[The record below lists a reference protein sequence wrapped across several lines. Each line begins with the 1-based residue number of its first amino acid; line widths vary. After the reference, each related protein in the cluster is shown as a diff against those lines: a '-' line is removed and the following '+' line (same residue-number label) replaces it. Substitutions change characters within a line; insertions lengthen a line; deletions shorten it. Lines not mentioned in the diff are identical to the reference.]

1 MAWASPSTS
10 HRLSQLARPGLVLAA
25 LLAALPAQ
33 ADSVADF
40 YRGRTI
46 NILIGVNV
54 GGGYDMEARLI
65 ARFIGKHIP
74 GNPTVVPQNMFGAGG
89 IKMANYLHTVAPQDG
104 TAIGMFPNTLIA
116 AQAVGIGGV
125 QYDANRFFWLG
136 SMSTSPL
143 TFGVWHTA
151 GVRTLAD
158 ARTKEV
164 IAAASNPGAITYT
177 FPRLLNEMLG
187 TKIRV
192 VSGYQGNSTMTLA
205 MERGEAQAVTN
216 SWDSWRATHMHWI
229 RESKVHLLV
238 QTEPKSNDPDLI
250 KISSVQELARNENDR
265 RVIDL
270 VVAGDV
276 MGKPMA
282 IAPNAPV
289 ERARALRT
297 AYEAT
302 LRDPDFIKA
311 AVAARTEINAVS
323 GARLQ
328 EIVSDVLSTPADL
341 KARARKIIGSE

>member
-1 MAWASPSTS
+1 LICDSTVQR
-10 HRLSQLARPGLVLAA
+10 HLYCAVAF
-25 LLAALPAQ
+25 LLAGVGNTSPAQ
-33 ADSVADF
+33 ADPVADF
-40 YRGRTI
+40 YRGKTVQ
-46 NILIGVNV
+46 ILIGVNV

-65 ARFIGKHIP
+65 ARFLGKYIP
-74 GNPTVVPQNMFGAGG
+74 GNPTVVPQNMIGAGG
-89 IKMANYLHTVAPQDG
+89 IKMANYLYAVAPQDG

-116 AQAVGIGGV
+116 AQAVGIAGV
-125 QYDANRFFWLG
+125 QYDANRLSWLG

-143 TFGVWHTA
+143 TFAAWHTT

-216 SWDSWRATHMHWI
+216 SWDSWRSTHMHWV
-229 RESKVHLLV
+229 REKKINLLV
-238 QTEPKSNDPDLI
+238 QSEPKSSDPELSDVP
-250 KISSVQELARNENDR
+250 SVQELARNENDR

-270 VVAGDV
+270 VVAGDA

-282 IAPNAPV
+282 IAPNAPP
-289 ERARALRT
+289 ERVRALLA

-311 AVAARTEINAVS
+311 AVAARADINIVS
-323 GARLQ
+323 GKRLQ
-328 EIVSDVLSTPADL
+328 DIVARVLSTPADL
-341 KARARKIIGSE
+341 KARAREIIAE

>member
-1 MAWASPSTS
+1 MICNSTMQ
-10 HRLSQLARPGLVLAA
+10 RRFYCAVA
-25 LLAALPAQ
+25 LLLAGIPAVPRAH
-33 ADSVADF
+33 ADPVADF
-40 YRGRTI
+40 YRGKTV

-65 ARFIGKHIP
+65 GRFLGKHIP
-74 GNPTVVPQNMFGAGG
+74 GNPTVVPQNMIGAGG
-89 IKMANYLHTVAPQDG
+89 IKMANYLYAVAPQDG
-104 TAIGMFPNTLIA
+104 TALGMFPGTLIA
-116 AQAVGIGGV
+116 AQAVGISGV
-125 QYDANRFFWLG
+125 QYDANRFSWLG
-136 SMSTSPL
+136 SMSISPL

-151 GVRTLAD
+151 GVRSLAD

-164 IAAASNPGAITYT
+164 LAAASNPGAITYT

-216 SWDSWRATHMHWI
+216 SWDSWRATHLHWI
-229 RESKVHLLV
+229 RDKKVNLLV
-238 QTEPKSNDPDLI
+238 QSQPKSTDPELI
-250 KISSVQELARNENDR
+250 DVPSVQELARNDDDR

-270 VVAGDV
+270 VVAGDA

-282 IAPNAPV
+282 VAPNTPP
-289 ERARALRT
+289 ERLRALLA
-297 AYEAT
+297 AYAAT

-311 AVAARTEINAVS
+311 AAAARAEVTAVP

-328 EIVSDVLSTPADL
+328 EIVARVLSTPADL
-341 KARARKIIGSE
+341 KARARKIIAE

>member
-1 MAWASPSTS
+1 
-10 HRLSQLARPGLVLAA
+10 
-25 LLAALPAQ
+25 
-33 ADSVADF
+33 
-40 YRGRTI
+40 
-46 NILIGVNV
+46 
-54 GGGYDMEARLI
+54 
-65 ARFIGKHIP
+65 
-74 GNPTVVPQNMFGAGG
+74 
-89 IKMANYLHTVAPQDG
+89 
-104 TAIGMFPNTLIA
+104 MFPNTLIA

-125 QYDANRFFWLG
+125 QYDANLFFWLG

-216 SWDSWRATHMHWI
+216 SWDSWRSTHMHWI
-229 RESKVHLLV
+229 RDKKVNLLV
-238 QTEPKSNDPDLI
+238 QTQPKSGDPELAGVPSI
-250 KISSVQELARNENDR
+250 QELARNENDR

-270 VVAGDV
+270 VVAGDA

-282 IAPNAPV
+282 IAPNAPP
-289 ERARALRT
+289 ERVRALLA

-311 AVAARTEINAVS
+311 AVTARAEINAVP
-323 GARLQ
+323 GGRLQ
-328 EIVSDVLSTPADL
+328 DIVARVLSTPADL
-341 KARARKIIGSE
+341 KARARKIIAE

>member
-1 MAWASPSTS
+1 MFFLANASVTP
-10 HRLSQLARPGLVLAA
+10 HA
-25 LLAALPAQ
+25 L

-40 YRGRTI
+40 YRGKTVQ
-46 NILIGVNV
+46 ILIGVNV

-65 ARFIGKHIP
+65 ARFLGKHIP
-74 GNPTVVPQNMFGAGG
+74 GNPTVVPQNMIGAGG
-89 IKMANYLHTVAPQDG
+89 IKMANYLYAVAPQDG

-125 QYDANRFFWLG
+125 QYDANRFAWLG

-151 GVRTLAD
+151 GVRSLTD

-187 TKIRV
+187 TKIRI

-229 RESKVHLLV
+229 REKKVNLLV
-238 QTEPKSNDPDLI
+238 QSEPKSDDAELSGVPSI
-250 KISSVQELARNENDR
+250 QELAQNPSDR

-270 VVAGDV
+270 VIAGDA

-282 IAPNAPV
+282 IAPNAPP
-289 ERARALRT
+289 ERVRALRA

-302 LRDPDFIKA
+302 LRDRDFIKA
-311 AVAARTEINAVS
+311 AIAARTEIKAVS
-323 GARLQ
+323 GGQLQ
-328 EIVSDVLSTPADL
+328 EIVARVLSTPDDL
-341 KARARKIIGSE
+341 KVRARKIIAE

>member
-1 MAWASPSTS
+1 MRS
-10 HRLSQLARPGLVLAA
+10 AA
-25 LLAALPAQ
+25 AFLLAASPTASRAQ
-33 ADSVADF
+33 ADPVADF
-40 YRGRTI
+40 YRGKTVQ
-46 NILIGVNV
+46 ILIGVNV

-74 GNPTVVPQNMFGAGG
+74 GNPTVVPQNMIGAGG
-89 IKMANYLHTVAPQDG
+89 IKMANYLYAVAPQDG

-125 QYDANRFFWLG
+125 QYDANRLSWLG

-143 TFGVWHTA
+143 TFGVWHSA
-151 GVRTLAD
+151 GVRSLAD
-158 ARTKEV
+158 AQAKEI

-216 SWDSWRATHMHWI
+216 SWDSWRATHLHWI
-229 RESKVHLLV
+229 REKKVNLLI
-238 QTEPKSNDPDLI
+238 QSEPKSDDPELSGVPSI
-250 KISSVQELARNENDR
+250 QELARNADDR

-270 VVAGDV
+270 VIAGDV

-282 IAPNAPV
+282 IAPNAPADRV
-289 ERARALRT
+289 RALRA
-297 AYEAT
+297 AYDAT

-323 GARLQ
+323 GGQLQ
-328 EIVSDVLSTPADL
+328 EIVSRVLSTPADL
-341 KARARKIIGSE
+341 KARARKIIAE

>member
-1 MAWASPSTS
+1 MSLIFSLAMQRSLCCAVAVLLSGAPTASV
-10 HRLSQLARPGLVLAA
+10 AR
-25 LLAALPAQ
+25 
-33 ADSVADF
+33 ADPVADF
-40 YRGRTI
+40 YRGKTVQ
-46 NILIGVNV
+46 ILIGVNV
-54 GGGYDMEARLI
+54 GGGYDMEARLV
-65 ARFIGKHIP
+65 ARFIGKYIP
-74 GNPTVVPQNMFGAGG
+74 GNPTVVAQNMIGAGG
-89 IKMANYLHTVAPQDG
+89 IKMANYLYAVAPQDG

-116 AQAVGIGGV
+116 AQAVGISGV
-125 QYDANRFFWLG
+125 QYDANRFSWLG

-151 GVRTLAD
+151 GVRSLAD

-229 RESKVHLLV
+229 RDKKVNLLV
-238 QTEPKSNDPDLI
+238 QSEPKSDDPELSGVPSI
-250 KISSVQELARNENDR
+250 QELARNADDR

-270 VVAGDV
+270 VIAGDV

-282 IAPNAPV
+282 IAPNAPP
-289 ERARALRT
+289 ERVQALRA

-311 AVAARTEINAVS
+311 AIAARTEISAVS
-323 GARLQ
+323 GGQLQ
-328 EIVSDVLSTPADL
+328 EIVTRVLSTPADL
-341 KARARKIIGSE
+341 KVRARKIIAD

>member
-1 MAWASPSTS
+1 VFFLANASVAP
-10 HRLSQLARPGLVLAA
+10 HA
-25 LLAALPAQ
+25 L

-40 YRGRTI
+40 YRGKTVQ
-46 NILIGVNV
+46 ILIGVNV

-65 ARFIGKHIP
+65 ARFLGKHIP
-74 GNPTVVPQNMFGAGG
+74 GNPTVVPQNMIGAGG
-89 IKMANYLHTVAPQDG
+89 IKMANYLYAVAPQDG

-125 QYDANRFFWLG
+125 QYDANRFAWLG

-151 GVRTLAD
+151 GVRSLTD

-187 TKIRV
+187 TKIRI

-229 RESKVHLLV
+229 REKKVNLLV
-238 QTEPKSNDPDLI
+238 QSEPKSDDAELSGVPSI
-250 KISSVQELARNENDR
+250 QELAQNPSDR

-270 VVAGDV
+270 VIAGDA

-282 IAPNAPV
+282 IAPNAPP
-289 ERARALRT
+289 ERVRALRA

-302 LRDPDFIKA
+302 LRDKDFIKA
-311 AVAARTEINAVS
+311 AIAARTEIKAVS
-323 GARLQ
+323 GGQLQ
-328 EIVSDVLSTPADL
+328 EIVARVLSTPDDL
-341 KARARKIIGSE
+341 KVRARKIIAE

>member
-1 MAWASPSTS
+1 MILNSTRQIRFYCTIVFFLANAS
-10 HRLSQLARPGLVLAA
+10 VA
-25 LLAALPAQ
+25 L

-40 YRGRTI
+40 YRGKTVQ
-46 NILIGVNV
+46 ILIGVNV

-65 ARFIGKHIP
+65 ARFLGKHIP
-74 GNPTVVPQNMFGAGG
+74 GNPTVVPQNMIGAGG
-89 IKMANYLHTVAPQDG
+89 IKMANYLYAVAPQDG

-125 QYDANRFFWLG
+125 QYDANRFAWLG

-151 GVRTLAD
+151 GVRSLTD

-187 TKIRV
+187 TKIRI

-229 RESKVHLLV
+229 REKKVNLLV
-238 QTEPKSNDPDLI
+238 QSEPKSDDAELSGVPSI
-250 KISSVQELARNENDR
+250 QELAQNPSDR

-270 VVAGDV
+270 VIAGDA

-282 IAPNAPV
+282 IAPNAPP
-289 ERARALRT
+289 ERVRALRA

-302 LRDPDFIKA
+302 LRDRDFIKA
-311 AVAARTEINAVS
+311 AIAARTEIKAVS
-323 GARLQ
+323 GGQLQ
-328 EIVSDVLSTPADL
+328 EIVARVLSTPDDL
-341 KARARKIIGSE
+341 KVRARKIIAE

>member
-1 MAWASPSTS
+1 MPSS
-10 HRLSQLARPGLVLAA
+10 RRLKLWQLPSLAC
-25 LLAALPAQ
+25 LAVPLTCVAVPSFAQ
-33 ADSVADF
+33 TDPVADF

-65 ARFIGKHIP
+65 ARFIGRHIP
-74 GNPTVVPQNMFGAGG
+74 GNPTVVPQNMIGAGG
-89 IKMANYLHTVAPQDG
+89 IKMANYLYAVAPQDG

-158 ARTKEV
+158 ARTREV

-229 RESKVHLLV
+229 RENKVHLLV
-238 QTEPKSNDPDLI
+238 QTEPKSKEPALVNVP
-250 KISSVQELARNENDR
+250 SVQELARNENDR
-265 RVIDL
+265 RVINL
-270 VVAGDV
+270 VVAGDA

-282 IAPNAPV
+282 VAPNAPP
-289 ERARALRT
+289 ERARALRA

-311 AVAARTEINAVS
+311 AITARTEINAVS

-328 EIVSDVLSTPADL
+328 EIVAGVLATPQEL
-341 KARARKIIGSE
+341 KARARKIIAE

>member
-1 MAWASPSTS
+1 LTCRSTMKRSLYLAIAFLLTSAPASL
-10 HRLSQLARPGLVLAA
+10 R
-25 LLAALPAQ
+25 AQ
-33 ADSVADF
+33 ADPVADF
-40 YRGRTI
+40 YRGKTI

-65 ARFIGKHIP
+65 ARFLGKHIP
-74 GNPTVVPQNMFGAGG
+74 GNPTVVPQNMIGAGG
-89 IKMANYLHTVAPQDG
+89 IKMANYLYAVAPQDG

-125 QYDANRFFWLG
+125 QYDANRFSWLG
-136 SMSTSPL
+136 SMSRSPL

-151 GVRTLAD
+151 GVRSLAD

-187 TKIRV
+187 TKIKV

-216 SWDSWRATHMHWI
+216 SWDSWRATHLHWI
-229 RESKVHLLV
+229 RDKKVNLLV
-238 QTEPKSNDPDLI
+238 QTEPKSDDPELAGVPSIQD
-250 KISSVQELARNENDR
+250 LARNENDR

-270 VVAGDV
+270 VVAGDA

-282 IAPNAPV
+282 IAPNAPP
-289 ERARALRT
+289 ERVRALLT
-297 AYEAT
+297 AYQAT
-302 LRDPDFIKA
+302 LRDPDFVKA
-311 AVAARTEINAVS
+311 AISARSEINAVS
-323 GARLQ
+323 GERLQ
-328 EIVSDVLSTPADL
+328 EIVARVLSTPADL
-341 KARARKIIGSE
+341 KARARKIIAE

>member
-1 MAWASPSTS
+1 
-10 HRLSQLARPGLVLAA
+10 LSFSSATRRRSFYAVAF
-25 LLAALPAQ
+25 LLALVPAASRAQ
-33 ADSVADF
+33 TDPVADF
-40 YRGRTI
+40 FRGKTVQ
-46 NILIGVNV
+46 ILIGVNV

-74 GNPTVVPQNMFGAGG
+74 GNPTVVAQNMIGAGG
-89 IKMANYLHTVAPQDG
+89 IKMANYLYAVAAQDG

-116 AQAVGIGGV
+116 AQAVGISGV
-125 QYDANRFFWLG
+125 QYDANRFSWLG

-151 GVRTLAD
+151 GVRNLAD
-158 ARTKEV
+158 AQTKEI

-216 SWDSWRATHMHWI
+216 SWDSWRATHLHWI
-229 RESKVHLLV
+229 REKKVNLLI
-238 QTEPKSNDPDLI
+238 QSEPKSDDP
-250 KISSVQELARNENDR
+250 ELSGVPSIQALAANVDDR

-270 VVAGDV
+270 VIAGDA

-282 IAPNAPV
+282 IAPNAPP
-289 ERARALRT
+289 ERVRALRA
-297 AYEAT
+297 AYDAT

-311 AVAARTEINAVS
+311 AIAARTEISAVS
-323 GARLQ
+323 GGQLQ
-328 EIVSDVLSTPADL
+328 EIVARVLSTPADL
-341 KARARKIIGSE
+341 KARARKIIAE

>member
-1 MAWASPSTS
+1 MPLICNSTVQRS
-10 HRLSQLARPGLVLAA
+10 LFCAVAF
-25 LLAALPAQ
+25 LLAGVPAASRAQ
-33 ADSVADF
+33 ADPVADF

-46 NILIGVNV
+46 HILIGVNV

-65 ARFIGKHIP
+65 ARFLGKHIP
-74 GNPTVVPQNMFGAGG
+74 GNPTVVPQNMIGAGG
-89 IKMANYLHTVAPQDG
+89 IKMANYLYAVAPQDG
-104 TAIGMFPNTLIA
+104 TAIGMFPGTLIA
-116 AQAVGIGGV
+116 AQAVGISGV
-125 QYDANRFFWLG
+125 QYDANRFSWLG
-136 SMSTSPL
+136 SMSISPL
-143 TFGVWHTA
+143 TFGVWHTT
-151 GVRTLAD
+151 GVRSLAD

-229 RESKVHLLV
+229 RDKKVNLLV
-238 QTEPKSNDPDLI
+238 QTEPKSSDPELVDVP
-250 KISSVQELARNENDR
+250 SVQELARNENDR

-270 VVAGDV
+270 VVAGDA

-282 IAPNAPV
+282 IAPNAPP
-289 ERARALRT
+289 ERVRALLA

-311 AVAARTEINAVS
+311 AAAARTEINAVS
-323 GARLQ
+323 GGRLQ
-328 EIVSDVLSTPADL
+328 EIVARVLSTPADL
-341 KARARKIIGSE
+341 KARARKIIAE

>member
-1 MAWASPSTS
+1 LICSSGIQCRLYCAIAFLLMGFPNASP
-10 HRLSQLARPGLVLAA
+10 V
-25 LLAALPAQ
+25 Q
-33 ADSVADF
+33 ADPVADF
-40 YRGRTI
+40 YRGRTVH
-46 NILIGVNV
+46 ILIGVNV

-74 GNPTVVPQNMFGAGG
+74 GNPTVVPQNMIGAGG
-89 IKMANYLHTVAPQDG
+89 IKMANYLYAVAPQDG

-116 AQAVGIGGV
+116 AQAVGISGV
-125 QYDANRFFWLG
+125 QYDANRFSWLG

-151 GVRTLAD
+151 GVRNLKD

-229 RESKVHLLV
+229 RDKKVNLLV
-238 QTEPKSNDPDLI
+238 QTQPKSRDPELADVP
-250 KISSVQELARNENDR
+250 SVQELARNENDR

-270 VVAGDV
+270 VVAGDA

-282 IAPNAPV
+282 IAPNAPP
-289 ERARALRT
+289 ERVRALLA

-302 LRDPDFIKA
+302 LRDPEFIKA
-311 AVAARTEINAVS
+311 AISARTEINAVS
-323 GARLQ
+323 GDRLQ
-328 EIVSDVLSTPADL
+328 EIVARVLSTPDDL
-341 KARARKIIGSE
+341 KARARKIIAE

>member
-1 MAWASPSTS
+1 MQRSMYCAVAF
-10 HRLSQLARPGLVLAA
+10 
-25 LLAALPAQ
+25 LLANVPAASSAQ
-33 ADSVADF
+33 ADPVADF
-40 YRGRTI
+40 YRGKTVQV
-46 NILIGVNV
+46 LIGVNV
-54 GGGYDMEARLI
+54 GGGYDMEARLV
-65 ARFIGKHIP
+65 ARFLGKHIP
-74 GNPTVVPQNMFGAGG
+74 GNPIVVAQNMIGAGG
-89 IKMANYLHTVAPQDG
+89 IKMANYLYAVAPQDG

-116 AQAVGIGGV
+116 AQAVGISGV
-125 QYDANRFFWLG
+125 QYDANRFSWLG

-151 GVRTLAD
+151 GVRSLAD
-158 ARTKEV
+158 VRTREV

-187 TKIRV
+187 TKIKV

-216 SWDSWRATHMHWI
+216 SWDSWRATHLHWI
-229 RESKVHLLV
+229 RDKKVNLLV
-238 QTEPKSNDPDLI
+238 QSEPKASDPELAGI
-250 KISSVQELARNENDR
+250 PSVQELARNEDDR

-282 IAPNAPV
+282 IAPNAPP
-289 ERARALRT
+289 ERVRALRA

-311 AVAARTEINAVS
+311 AIAARTEISAVS
-323 GARLQ
+323 GGQLQ
-328 EIVSDVLSTPADL
+328 EIVTRVLSTPAEL
-341 KARARKIIGSE
+341 KIRARKIIAD